1 MNLTI
6 TPSINNN
13 KNNNYGLY
21 KQNNVAFKAS
31 AKIPEQIINEAATK
45 ESRLFA
51 PINKKYEQFT
61 DWLADKATPHI
72 VNWKPING
80 LADKLK
86 NTDNLFQYCLTLGS
100 VITSGLYMQRT
111 LTNKEMDKDRKQTLA
126 VNQGLTLIVSTLGAY
141 ALDGYMKNWW
151 DNVTARFAGH
161 LLDDKDFYQN
171 YINQKKAIEKENKEL
186 LSKAKNGIKPEL
198 KSMPKITKLVE
209 KHHNFLS
216 KLPEEQ
222 KILHSKVKGMGPLR
236 SMIVFGFV
244 YRFFVPVAV
253 TKPANKLCD
262 IYLAKKKEKQ
272 AQEAK
277 KQA

>member
-21 KQNNVAFKAS
+21 RQNNVAFKAS

-45 ESRLFA
+45 ESRFFA
-51 PINKKYEQFT
+51 PLNKKYEQFT
-61 DWLADKATPHI
+61 DWLADKATSHI
-72 VNWKPING
+72 VNWKPVSG

-111 LTNKEMDKDRKQTLA
+111 LTNKELDKDRKQTLA

-171 YINQKKAIEKENKEL
+171 YINQKVAIEKENKEL
-186 LSKAKNGIKPEL
+186 LAKAKNGIKPEL

-209 KHHNFLS
+209 KHHNFLT

-222 KILHSKVKGMGPLR
+222 KILHSKIKGMGPLR

-262 IYLAKKKEKQ
+262 MYLAKKKEMQAKEDKQ
-272 AQEAK
+272 KA
-277 KQA
+277 